1 MQKLGVAI
9 VAFTVSLPFAPLSFA
24 QTLIVGNKQEHTVS
38 FIDLKNGQEFA
49 RTQTGK
55 APHEVAVSPD
65 GKTAAIVSYREQS
78 FLGNEIFVFDVVNG
92 KKKGVIDLGK
102 NTAPHGLKWIPGTDK
117 VIATTEASQSVVLVD
132 IAEMKLLASVK
143 TDQRGS
149 HMVALS
155 PDSDRAFVANINAGS
170 FTVIDLASF
179 EKVKDV
185 NAGEGTEAIA
195 VSPDGKHIWVGNNG
209 SKSIMVFDAQTL
221 KKRNEFKTEGI
232 PIRVEISPDG
242 AFVVVSEPDLSRVSV
257 YDAVSHKIL
266 KTIDLVNQ
274 DAKIPVTMLFSPDG
288 AKLWVATTG
297 SAKVIEIETSDWTIR
312 RSISAGQGS
321 DGLGYSPMQYMLQPS
336 E

>member
-1 MQKLGVAI
+1 
-9 VAFTVSLPFAPLSFA
+9 
-24 QTLIVGNKQEHTVS
+24 
-38 FIDLKNGQEFA
+38 
-49 RTQTGK
+49 
-55 APHEVAVSPD
+55 
-65 GKTAAIVSYREQS
+65 
-78 FLGNEIFVFDVVNG
+78 VNG

-221 KKRNEFKTEGI
+221 KKRHEFKTEGI